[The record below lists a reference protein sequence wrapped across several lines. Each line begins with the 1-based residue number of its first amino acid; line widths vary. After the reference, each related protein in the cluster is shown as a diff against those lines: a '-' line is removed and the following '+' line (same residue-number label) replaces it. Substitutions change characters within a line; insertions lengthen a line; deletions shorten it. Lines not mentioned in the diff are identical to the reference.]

1 MKFALSLA
9 AVLFIAQAGTS
20 AFAATDTVT
29 IYVTGTLTK
38 PACTL
43 TSSKSLN
50 ANFGSLPYD
59 QIASA
64 PLIDIPV
71 TLSCPSNSSLNIS
84 IKAASAVSGSTTQ
97 ASAGKN
103 NLAYSLLWNS
113 DNTAANITGVKRSLT
128 NLSGAVNLSLKA
140 KLIALG
146 ALTEGAF
153 NTSAVISIEYL

>member
-1 MKFALSLA
+1 MKVATSLA
-9 AVLFIAQAGTS
+9 AVLLS
-20 AFAATDTVT
+20 AFTCTSTFATTDTVS
-29 IYVTGTLTK
+29 INVTGTLTK

-43 TSSKSLN
+43 TSSKSLS

-71 TLSCPSNSSLNIS
+71 TLTCPSNSSLNIS

-97 ASAGKN
+97 ASAGKT

-128 NLSGAVNLSLKA
+128 NQSGAVNLSLKA

-153 NTSAVISIEYL
+153 STTAVISIEFL

>member
-1 MKFALSLA
+1 MKLALLLSV
-9 AVLFIAQAGTS
+9 VLFTPLVS
-20 AFAATDTVT
+20 KTTLAATDTVT
-29 IYVTGTLTK
+29 IYLNGTLTR
-38 PACTL
+38 PPCTL
-43 TSSKSLN
+43 TSSKTLS

-97 ASAGKN
+97 ASAGKS

-113 DNTAANITGVKRSLT
+113 DNSAANITGVKRSLT
-128 NLSGAVNLSLKA
+128 NQSGAVDLSLKA
-140 KLIALG
+140 KLVALG

-153 NTSAVISIEYL
+153 STTAVINIEYL

>member
-1 MKFALSLA
+1 MKLALLLSV
-9 AVLFIAQAGTS
+9 VLFTPLVS
-20 AFAATDTVT
+20 KTTLAATDTVT
-29 IYVTGTLTK
+29 IYLNGTLTR
-38 PACTL
+38 PPCTL
-43 TSSKSLN
+43 TSSKTLS

-97 ASAGKN
+97 ASAGKT

-113 DNTAANITGVKRSLT
+113 DNSAANITGVKRPLT
-128 NLSGAVNLSLKA
+128 NQSGAVDLSLKA
-140 KLIALG
+140 KLVALG

-153 NTSAVISIEYL
+153 STTAVINIEYL